1 MQRVHLTNLDEL
13 ALSVRDR
20 VAQSYILEA
29 ITVYRGGAY
38 RASIVSARV
47 AWWEGEGE
55 GCGLGGA
62 DC

>member
-13 ALSVRDR
+13 ALTVRDR

-38 RASIVSARV
+38 SAEIVSAWGAR
-47 AWWEGEGE
+47 WEGEGE
-55 GCGLGGA
+55 G
-62 DC
+62 